1 MSATS
6 AQTETPKNMI
16 NRVSTNELPVKN
28 NLRMGYLF
36 TSLII
41 IFTAI
46 VAVAGIF
53 FSDEIYLSAEAG
65 HSFIANDVVTLF
77 IGLPILLISM
87 WLTHRDKL
95 IGLLFWPGAIF
106 YGLYNY
112 TIYLFGAPLT
122 IMYPLYL
129 IIVTLSLYTTIGLV
143 ASIQGEPVKEKLTGH
158 VSERISSVPLI
169 FFGFIFGLR
178 AIGLIASAAIEQEPL
193 PGPELGLL
201 VADFIACTAWLIG
214 GILLWR
220 RHALGYVA
228 GTGLLFS
235 TSMLFIGVIAV
246 LLLQPIISGGPLLMM
261 DVVVLAIM
269 GLLCFVPFVLYVRGV
284 VKS

>member
-46 VAVAGIF
+46 AAVAGIF

-87 WLTHRDKL
+87 WLTHRGKL

-129 IIVTLSLYTTIGLV
+129 LIVTLSLYTTISLV
-143 ASIQGEPVKEKLTGH
+143 ASIQGESVKQQLTGH
-158 VSERISSVPLI
+158 VPENISSAPLI
-169 FFGFIFGLR
+169 GFGVLFGIR
-178 AIGLIASAAIEQEPL
+178 AIVMMVTAAINQTPL
-193 PGPELGLL
+193 PAPELGLL
-201 VADFIACTAWLIG
+201 VADFIACAAWVIG
-214 GILLWR
+214 GIMLWR
-220 RHALGYVA
+220 RQSLGYVT
-228 GTGLLFS
+228 GMGLLFS
-235 TSMLFIGVIAV
+235 SSMLFVGVIAI
-246 LLLQPIISGGPLLMM
+246 LLLQPIVSGGPLLIT
-261 DVVVLAIM
+261 DILVLLIM
-269 GLLCFVPFVLYVRGV
+269 SLLCFVPFGLFLRGV
-284 VKS
+284 IKS